1 MPRLPIPGADSD
13 TWGAILNDFL
23 RKSINSQGD
32 LYPANDVI
40 PAVDNAY
47 SLGSPEKRWKS
58 LHVGEG
64 TIFITDVVTGR
75 DAAMTMSNGTLL
87 VDGIT
92 LFGVPGV
99 KFADGTIQ
107 TTATI
112 AGATG
117 PAGAVGATGASG
129 TPGGSQG
136 ATGAT
141 GALGATGPEGA
152 TGPLGITGPNGATGA
167 TGAVGATGTSGA
179 SGNIGATGPQGPTG
193 TAGQSVTILGSYPD
207 LAAFNAGAGA
217 SPGAN
222 IGDAWIL
229 TSDGSLMMWNGAI
242 WFDAGDIQ
250 GPIGATGP
258 VGATGSGATGAT
270 GALGATG
277 AAGTNGTN
285 GTNGST
291 GATGPVGAT
300 GTSGASGTIGATG
313 PQGPTGTAGQSVT
326 ILGSYPDL
334 AAFNA
339 GAGASPGA
347 NIGDS
352 WILTSDGSL
361 MMWNGAIWFDA
372 GDIQGPIG
380 ATGPVGAT
388 GVGATGA
395 TGVVGA
401 TGAAG
406 TNGINGATGPVGATG
421 ALGATGAGATGAT
434 GAVGS
439 TGPAGPLSGSYG
451 SFSDSS
457 ATQTVAA
464 GAQAAVALG
473 TQEIVNGV
481 TRELTSHIKF
491 ANAGIYNFEFSLQ
504 FVSNNT
510 SIHDVQFWIKK
521 NGTDIARTNSYVA
534 VTSKHGSVSGKTFS
548 ACNFFISVAAGD
560 YVQLYWT
567 SPVADVYLASLPAT
581 VGPPTIPVAPCAV
594 VTVVQVA

>member
-1 MPRLPIPGADSD
+1 MPRLPIPGADND
-13 TWGAILNDFL
+13 AWGAILNEFL
-23 RKSINSQGD
+23 RKSINASGD
-32 LYPANDVI
+32 LNPSADVL
-40 PAVDNAY
+40 PTVDNAY
-47 SLGSPEKRWKS
+47 ELGSRSKRWKGI
-58 LHVGEG
+58 HIGEG
-64 TIFITDVVTGR
+64 TLFMTDVVTGQ
-75 DAAMTMSNGTLL
+75 DAGMTVNDGTFL
-87 VDGIT
+87 VDGIS

-107 TTATI
+107 TTAAI

-117 PAGAVGATGASG
+117 PTGADGATGASG
-129 TPGGSQG
+129 TPGGPQG

-141 GALGATGPEGA
+141 GALGATGPEGS
-152 TGPLGITGPNGATGA
+152 TGPLGITGPNGA
-167 TGAVGATGTSGA
+167 
-179 SGNIGATGPQGPTG
+179 
-193 TAGQSVTILGSYPD
+193 
-207 LAAFNAGAGA
+207 
-217 SPGAN
+217 
-222 IGDAWIL
+222 
-229 TSDGSLMMWNGAI
+229 
-242 WFDAGDIQ
+242 
-250 GPIGATGP
+250 
-258 VGATGSGATGAT
+258 
-270 GALGATG
+270 
-277 AAGTNGTN
+277 
-285 GTNGST
+285 T

-388 GVGATGA
+388 GSGATGATGALGATGAAGTNGTNGTNGSIGATGPVGATGTSGASGTIGATGPQGPTGTPGQSVTILGSYPNLAAFTAGAGSSPGANIGDSWIITDTGNLMMWNGSIWFNAGSIQGPSGATGPVGATGVGATGA

-473 TQEIVNGV
+473 TQDIVNGV

-504 FVSNNT
+504 FVSDNT

-521 NGTDIARTNSYVA
+521 NGTDIAKTNSYVA
-534 VTSKHGSVSGKTFS
+534 VTSKHGTVPGKTLS

-567 SPVADVYLASLPAT
+567 SPVTNVYLATLPAT
-581 VGPPTIPVAPCAV
+581 VGPPTIPAAPCAV